1 MYGSGVLQELPQ
13 AKGEDMAK
21 LLILEGPDAG
31 SKFEFTSGRV
41 LVGRGEECAIR
52 LNQGSISRQH
62 AVFTFLG
69 DAWQLEDLNSQ
80 NGVMVQG
87 ELITRVELR
96 DNAAIRFGTI
106 NAQFEIGPEI
116 TSSAPPERGAA
127 EATAAAAEPERLT
140 TTVAPTSAPQEVTAA
155 DIKEMG
161 QVTGR
166 ILEEFSRV
174 IIGQRQV
181 AEELLIAL
189 AAGGHCLMIGLPGL
203 AKTLMVSTLAQILKL
218 RFKRVQFTPDLMP
231 SDIIGTDVLDVDEST
246 GRKSFRFI
254 KGPIF
259 TNMLLADEI
268 NRTPPKTQAAL
279 LEAMQEKQVT
289 ASNQMFKLAPPFFVL
304 ATQNPLEQE
313 GTYPLPEAQLDRFM
327 FNILVDYPDADEEE
341 AIVMATTSRRA
352 VDLRQVLSGE
362 DLVRLQGV
370 VRDLPVSPHV
380 VKYATRLVRMTR
392 PKDPEA
398 PQFIRDHVHCGAGP
412 RAAQCLILGA
422 KARAILQG
430 RLNVSCAD
438 VKSLALPV
446 LRHRLF
452 TNFTADSE
460 GITPD
465 DLVLRLLEA
474 VPEPTMADY
483 AKK

>member
-1 MYGSGVLQELPQ
+1 ME
-13 AKGEDMAK
+13 KETRMAM
-21 LLILEGPDAG
+21 LHILEGPDAG
-31 SKFEFTSGRV
+31 SQYEFEDGRV
-41 LVGRGEECAIR
+41 LVGRGEECQVR

-62 AVFTFLG
+62 AAFSKINGV
-69 DAWQLEDLNSQ
+69 WHVEDLNSQ
-80 NGVMVQG
+80 NGVYVEDEQVSRAALRSDCMV
-87 ELITRVELR
+87 
-96 DNAAIRFGTI
+96 RFGTI
-106 NAQFEIGPEI
+106 NTRFEPGAAQAV
-116 TSSAPPERGAA
+116 APPPVEQ
-127 EATAAAAEPERLT
+127 AAAAQP
-140 TTVAPTSAPQEVTAA
+140 APAAAPPRASSSSLKAAVSA
-155 DIKEMG
+155 EMSAELG
-161 QVTGR
+161 QATR
-166 ILEEFSRV
+166 QILAEFGRV
-174 IIGQRQV
+174 IIGQKQV
-181 AEELLIAL
+181 AEELLIAI

-203 AKTLMVSTLAQILKL
+203 AKTLMVSTLAQVLNL
-218 RFKRVQFTPDLMP
+218 QFKRVQFTPDLMP
-231 SDIIGTDVLDVDEST
+231 SDIIGTDVLDIEEDS

-289 ASNQMFKLAPPFFVL
+289 ASNQQFKLPPPFFVL

-341 AIVMATTSRRA
+341 AIVMATTSSRK
-352 VDLRQVLSGE
+352 VQLQQVLDAE
-362 DLVRLQGV
+362 DLVRLQNI
-370 VRDLPVSPHV
+370 VRDLPVSTHV

-392 PKDPEA
+392 PKDAEA
-398 PQFIRDHVHCGAGP
+398 PDFIREHVHCGAGP

-430 RLNVSCAD
+430 RVNVSCGD

-446 LRHRLF
+446 LRHRIF

-465 DLVLRLLEA
+465 DLVQKLVAA
-474 VPEPTMADY
+474 VPEPSAKDY
-483 AKK
+483 QA